1 VTTFKQIPLVAI
13 YHSPYNPRRKPTADD
28 PKVKELAASI
38 KAVGLIQPISIRHT
52 GVKGDYEIIAGA
64 RRFEAAKLAGLNEIA
79 AMVHQIS
86 EDDALKITVTE
97 NLQREDLTPL
107 EEGRGIASLLQAGR
121 STEEIAADIAKSPTW
136 VRRRAKLAELSQEW
150 QYAVTDGDL
159 QYFGAAHLE
168 LVAHLSP
175 MIQKKLL
182 GALKS
187 KRKEAD
193 GTITLSTLKYA
204 IHDYTH
210 YLSEASFDSKAFCA
224 ACPNRSDR
232 EPDLFAGV
240 NACYGGERQE
250 KAQCLDSECW
260 KAKTEAFIDAGK
272 KAIFQKTGK
281 EPVLINS
288 GYGPAP
294 KGSISSWQVKEAKPK
309 DKGAVPAMA
318 IAGEKAGKLIY
329 IIPPESNPRAAA
341 KDSKPKVAT
350 PKQRRLQH
358 MINGFNDWLGDQNQ
372 CPPSLLQSPYHML
385 AFIRTYGTDGMQYD
399 AVTPKEFDAMT
410 AAKYSVKLMDD
421 IWGVS
426 ASQMGINVRGPEWI
440 EQRDE
445 DALVLALH
453 ICGLDMQDFIDK
465 AEQAINPPLT
475 ETLTKTTKKGAKK

>member
-1 VTTFKQIPLVAI
+1 MSSKFTMIPLTSI

-38 KAVGLIQPISIRHT
+38 KAVGLIQPISLRNT

-64 RRFEAAKLAGLNEIA
+64 RRFEAAKLAGLKEIA

-97 NLQREDLTPL
+97 NLQRQDLTPL
-107 EEGRGIASLLQAGR
+107 EEGRGIASLLAAGR
-121 STEEIAADIAKSPTW
+121 STDEIAADIAKSQTW
-136 VRRRAKLAELSQEW
+136 VRRRAKLAELIQEW
-150 QYAVTDGDL
+150 QTAVTDGEL

-204 IHDYTH
+204 INDYTH
-210 YLSEASFDSKAFCA
+210 YLSEASFDSKAFCD
-224 ACPNRSDR
+224 ACQNRSDR

-240 NACYGGERQE
+240 DHGYGGERKE
-250 KAQCLDSECW
+250 KAKCLDSECW

-272 KAIFQKTGK
+272 KAIIQKTGK
-281 EPVLINS
+281 EPLLINS
-288 GYGPAP
+288 GYGHAP

-318 IAGEKAGKLIY
+318 IEGSKAGKLTW
-329 IIPPESNPRAAA
+329 IIPPKPETPRNQE
-341 KDSKPKVAT
+341 KTKVAT
-350 PKQRRLQH
+350 PKQLRLQH
-358 MINGFNDWLGDQNQ
+358 MFNAFEKWVDDQTQ

-385 AFIRTYGTDGMQYD
+385 AFVSTYGANDGD
-399 AVTPKEFDAMT
+399 DEITPKQFDALT
-410 AAKYSVKLMDD
+410 AAKSSVKLFDD
-421 IWGVS
+421 LWEGAKGSLRIYSYNAADIGDRHEK
-426 ASQMGINVRGPEWI
+426 GFE
-440 EQRDE
+440 
-445 DALVLALH
+445 LALH
-453 ICGLDMQDFIDK
+453 VCGLEMQQFMDE
-465 AEQAINPPLT
+465 AEKAINPPLV
-475 ETLTKTTKKGAKK
+475 ETLTKATKKGAKK